1 MAPHC
6 ASKATR
12 IQRLFR
18 RRRPS
23 ASLGKTRSH
32 PRHIAGLIIGLALG
46 APLLTHTAPGA
57 GQYGIAYASFAPL
70 NAEVFVANADGSN
83 ARPLSPDPGW
93 DANASFSTDGQW
105 VVFTSNRQGSADI
118 FRVHPDGRGLER
130 LTDDPA
136 FDDQATLSPDGRQL
150 AFVSTRTG
158 RAEVWLLNLRTRAL
172 KNLTGRSGGSFRP
185 AWSPDGTWIA
195 FSSDRASPHPVR
207 PGSFESIQATEI
219 YMMHADG
226 TDVRQVTRTGT
237 FAGSPSFSPDGKQLV
252 CYQADLSAVI
262 DISDPR
268 RLRAATKIIRIDLAT
283 LQDKVLAEGP
293 GEKWSP
299 RWLASG
305 QVGYAS
311 GGPEG
316 GLEFVDGTP
325 GARGSFESPSWSPDG
340 MKVVFH
346 RETATEWPPAREEH
360 SRDPAFRLFRTG
372 IFPSYSPDGTEL
384 ISGTGTRALAHNG
397 ILSMRADGTNRRV
410 IFDDPERSSV
420 AAVFSPK
427 GDRIAFGLG
436 SFFGGMI
443 GRPATVSNIALVNAD
458 GSGLQLLTTGDVNDG
473 FPSWSPDARRL
484 VFRTASGSGRGLRIL
499 DVATKQTTV
508 LTDGA
513 YIDNFPSWSPDGST
527 IAFTRNMD
535 GNYDI
540 FTIRP
545 DGSGLRRLTTDAGN
559 DAHSTWSPDGQWI
572 AFASGQGGFKD
583 EMPLHAVN
591 PQSYGEICVMRR
603 DGSDVRCLTDNPF
616 EDATP
621 SWLPRR

>member
-1 MAPHC
+1 M
-6 ASKATR
+6 
-12 IQRLFR
+12 
-18 RRRPS
+18 
-23 ASLGKTRSH
+23 
-32 PRHIAGLIIGLALG
+32 RHIAGVIIGLAIC
-46 APLLTHTAPGA
+46 ASLLAQTAPTA
-57 GQYGIAYASFAPL
+57 GQYGVAYASFAPL
-70 NAEVFVANADGSN
+70 NAELFVADADGSN

-93 DANASFSTDGQW
+93 DANASFSMDGQW

-158 RAEVWLLNLRTRAL
+158 HAEVWLLDLRTKAL
-172 KNLTGRSGGSFRP
+172 RNLTGRSGGSFRP
-185 AWSPDGTWIA
+185 AWSPDGTWIT
-195 FSSDRASPHPVR
+195 FSSDRASSHPVR
-207 PGSFESIQATEI
+207 PGSFESIQSTEI

-226 TDVRQVTRTGT
+226 TGARQVTRTGA
-237 FAGSPSFSPDGKQLV
+237 FAGSPGFSPDGKQLV

-268 RLRAATKIIRIDLAT
+268 RLRAATKIVRIDLAT
-283 LQDKVLAEGP
+283 LQDKVLAEGA

-305 QVGYAS
+305 KIGYVS

-316 GLEFVDGTP
+316 GLEFVAGKP

-340 MKVVFH
+340 MQVVFH
-346 RETATEWPPAREEH
+346 RETGTEWPPAREGH
-360 SRDPAFRLFRTG
+360 SRDPAFRVFRTG
-372 IFPSYSPDGTEL
+372 IFPSYSPDGTGL

-397 ILSMRADGTNRRV
+397 ILSMRADGANRRV
-410 IFDDPERSSV
+410 IFDDAERSSV

-436 SFFGGMI
+436 SFFGGMV

-458 GSGLQLLTTGDVNDG
+458 GSGLRLLTTGDVNDG

-484 VFRTASGSGRGLRIL
+484 VFRTASALGKGLRIL
-499 DVATKQTTV
+499 DLTTGQTTV
-508 LTDGA
+508 LTDGS

-527 IAFTRNMD
+527 IAFTRNMQ

-545 DGSGLRRLTTDAGN
+545 DGSGLQRLTTDPGN

-621 SWLPRR
+621 SWLPR

>member
-1 MAPHC
+1 M
-6 ASKATR
+6 
-12 IQRLFR
+12 
-18 RRRPS
+18 
-23 ASLGKTRSH
+23 
-32 PRHIAGLIIGLALG
+32 RHIAGVIVGVAIC
-46 APLLTHTAPGA
+46 APLLAQTAPKA
-57 GQYGIAYASFAPL
+57 GQYGVAYASFAPL
-70 NAEVFVANADGSN
+70 NGEVFVADADGSN

-93 DANASFSTDGQW
+93 DANASFSMDGRW

-136 FDDQATLSPDGRQL
+136 FDDQAALSPDGRQL

-158 RAEVWLLNLRTRAL
+158 HAEVWLLDLGTKAL

-207 PGSFESIQATEI
+207 PGSFESIQSTEI

-226 TDVRQVTRTGT
+226 TGIRKVTRTGA

-268 RLRAATKIIRIDLAT
+268 RLRAATKIVRIDLAT
-283 LQDKVLAEGP
+283 LQDKVLADGA

-299 RWLASG
+299 RWLPSG

-316 GLEFVDGTP
+316 GLEFLGGKP

-340 MKVVFH
+340 MQVVFH
-346 RETATEWPPAREEH
+346 RETATDWPPAREEH
-360 SRDPAFRLFRTG
+360 SRDPAFRLVRTG
-372 IFPSYSPDGTEL
+372 IFPSYTPDGSRV

-397 ILSMRADGTNRRV
+397 ILSMQADGTNRSV
-410 IFDDPERSSV
+410 IFDDPEKSSV

-436 SFFGGMI
+436 AFFGGMI

-473 FPSWSPDARRL
+473 FPSWSPDARQL
-484 VFRTASGSGRGLRIL
+484 VFRTAGATGKGLRIL
-499 DVATKQTTV
+499 DVATGKTKV
-508 LTDGA
+508 LTDGT

-527 IAFTRNMD
+527 IAFTRNME

-545 DGSGLRRLTTDAGN
+545 DGSGLRRLTTDPGN

-572 AFASGQGGFKD
+572 AFASGQAGFKD

-621 SWLPRR
+621 SWLPSLESLK

>member
-1 MAPHC
+1 MKPTLA
-6 ASKATR
+6 A
-12 IQRLFR
+12 F
-18 RRRPS
+18 
-23 ASLGKTRSH
+23 
-32 PRHIAGLIIGLALG
+32 AGLAMYVQLSAQP
-46 APLLTHTAPGA
+46 APRT

-70 NAEVFVANADGSN
+70 NADVFIADADGGN
-83 ARPLSPDPGW
+83 PKPLSPDPGW

-105 VVFTSNRQGSADI
+105 IVFTSNRQGSADI
-118 FRVHPDGRGLER
+118 FRVHRDGSGLER

-136 FDDQATLSPDGRQL
+136 FDDQAALSPDGRQL

-158 RAEVWLLNLRTRAL
+158 RAEIWLLDLTAKTL
-172 KNLTGRSGGSFRP
+172 KNLTGTSGGSFRP
-185 AWSPDGTWIA
+185 AWSPDGNSIA

-207 PGSFESIQATEI
+207 PGSFESIQSSEI
-219 YMMHADG
+219 YIMRADG
-226 TDVRQVTRTGT
+226 SGVRQITRTGA
-237 FAGSPSFSPDGKQLV
+237 FAGSPSFSQDGKQLV
-252 CYQADLSAVI
+252 CYEADLSAVI

-268 RLRAATKIIRIDLAT
+268 RLRAATKIVRIDLAT
-283 LQDKVLAEGP
+283 LQDKVLADGP

-299 RWLASG
+299 HWVSAAR
-305 QVGYAS
+305 VRYAS

-316 GLEFVDGTP
+316 GLELIGDRP
-325 GARGSFESPSWSPDG
+325 GARGSFESPSWSFDG
-340 MKVVFH
+340 RQVVFH
-346 RETATEWPPAREEH
+346 RETATEWPPMREEH
-360 SRDPAFRLFRTG
+360 SRDPVFRLFRTG
-372 IFPSYSPDGTEL
+372 IFPSFTPDGARV

-397 ILSMRADGTNRRV
+397 ILSMRADGTSRRV
-410 IFDDPERSSV
+410 IFDDAQKSSV

-436 SFFGGMI
+436 AFFGGML
-443 GRPATVSNIALVNAD
+443 GQPSTVSNIAVVNAD

-473 FPSWSPDARRL
+473 FPSWSPDGRRI
-484 VFRTASGSGRGLRIL
+484 VFRSSSASGKGLRIL
-499 DVATKQTTV
+499 DVATRRATV

-527 IAFTRNMD
+527 ISFTRNMD

-540 FTIRP
+540 FAIRP

-572 AFASGQGGFKD
+572 AFASGKAGFKD

-591 PQSYGEICVMRR
+591 PQSYGEICVMRP

-621 SWLPRR
+621 SWVPSLASLKR

>member
-1 MAPHC
+1 MRGMAGV
-6 ASKATR
+6 T
-12 IQRLFR
+12 
-18 RRRPS
+18 
-23 ASLGKTRSH
+23 
-32 PRHIAGLIIGLALG
+32 IGFAICGHLLAQ
-46 APLLTHTAPGA
+46 TAPRA
-57 GQYGIAYASFAPL
+57 EHYGIAYASFAPL
-70 NAEVFVANADGSN
+70 NGEVFVADADGGN
-83 ARPLSPDPGW
+83 ARALSPDPGW
-93 DANASFSTDGQW
+93 DANASFSMDGRW
-105 VVFTSNRQGSADI
+105 IVFTSNRQGSADI
-118 FRVHPDGRGLER
+118 FRVHPDGRELER

-136 FDDQATLSPDGRQL
+136 FDDQAALSPDGRQL

-158 RAEVWLLNLRTRAL
+158 HAEIWLLDLGTKAL

-195 FSSDRASPHPVR
+195 FSSDRESPHPVR
-207 PGSFESIQATEI
+207 PGSFESIQSTEI
-219 YMMHADG
+219 YVMHPDG
-226 TDVRQVTRTGT
+226 TGTRKVTRTGT
-237 FAGSPSFSPDGKQLV
+237 FAGSPSFSSDGLQLV

-268 RLRAATKIIRIDLAT
+268 RLRAATKILRIDLAT
-283 LQDKVLAEGP
+283 LQDKVIAEGA

-305 QVGYAS
+305 KVGYAS

-316 GLEFVDGTP
+316 GLEFVGGKP

-340 MKVVFH
+340 MQVVFH

-372 IFPSYSPDGTEL
+372 IFPSFTPDGSRL

-397 ILSMRADGTNRRV
+397 ILSMHADGTNRSV
-410 IFDDPERSSV
+410 VFDDPEKSSV

-436 SFFGGMI
+436 AFFGGMI

-458 GSGLQLLTTGDVNDG
+458 GSSLKLLTTGDVNDG
-473 FPSWSPDARRL
+473 FPSWSPDARQI
-484 VFRTASGSGRGLRIL
+484 VFRTAGAIGKGLRIL
-499 DVATKQTTV
+499 DVATGQTKV
-508 LTDGA
+508 LTDGT

-527 IAFTRNMD
+527 IAFTRD
-535 GNYDI
+535 VQGNYDVY
-540 FTIRP
+540 TIRP
-545 DGSGLRRLTTDAGN
+545 DGSGLRRLTTDPGN

-572 AFASGQGGFKD
+572 AFASGQAGFKD

-591 PQSYGEICVMRR
+591 PQSYGEICVMRS
-603 DGSDVRCLTDNPF
+603 DGSDIRCLTDNPF

-621 SWLPRR
+621 SWLPSLQSVKPGTAR

>member
-1 MAPHC
+1 M
-6 ASKATR
+6 
-12 IQRLFR
+12 
-18 RRRPS
+18 
-23 ASLGKTRSH
+23 
-32 PRHIAGLIIGLALG
+32 RHIAGAIIGVAISAQLLAQ
-46 APLLTHTAPGA
+46 TAPRA

-70 NAEVFVANADGSN
+70 NGEVFIADADGSN
-83 ARPLSPDPGW
+83 AKPLSPDPGW
-93 DANASFSTDGQW
+93 DANASFSMDGRW

-118 FRVHPDGRGLER
+118 YRVHPDGSGLER

-158 RAEVWLLNLRTRAL
+158 HAEVWLLDLNTRVL

-185 AWSPDGTWIA
+185 SWSPDGTWIA
-195 FSSDRASPHPVR
+195 FSSDRESPHPVR
-207 PGSFESIQATEI
+207 PGSFESIQSTDI
-219 YMMHADG
+219 YVMHADG
-226 TDVRQVTRTGT
+226 SGTRKVTRTGA
-237 FAGSPSFSPDGKQLV
+237 FAGSPSFSPDGSQLV
-252 CYQADLSAVI
+252 CYQADLNAVI

-268 RLRAATKIIRIDLAT
+268 RLRAATKIVRIDLAT
-283 LQDKVLAEGP
+283 LQDKVLAEGA

-305 QVGYAS
+305 QIGYAS

-316 GLEFVDGTP
+316 GLEFVGGKP
-325 GARGSFESPSWSPDG
+325 GARGSFESPSWAPDG
-340 MKVVFH
+340 MRVVFH
-346 RETATEWPPAREEH
+346 RETATEWPPVREEH

-372 IFPSYSPDGTEL
+372 IFPSYAPDGSRL
-384 ISGTGTRALAHNG
+384 ISGTSTRALAHNG
-397 ILSMRADGTNRRV
+397 ILSMQSDGTNRRV
-410 IFDDPERSSV
+410 IFDDPEKSSV
-420 AAVFSPK
+420 AAAFSPK

-436 SFFGGMI
+436 AFFGGMI
-443 GRPATVSNIALVNAD
+443 GRPATVSNVAVVNAD
-458 GSGLQLLTTGDVNDG
+458 GSGLQLLTTGEVNDG
-473 FPSWSPDARRL
+473 FPSWSPDARQL
-484 VFRTASGSGRGLRIL
+484 VFRTAGATGKGLRIL
-499 DVATKQTTV
+499 DVATGRSKV
-508 LTDGA
+508 LTDGT

-527 IAFTRNMD
+527 IAFTRNMQ

-545 DGSGLRRLTTDAGN
+545 DGSGLRRLTTDPAN
-559 DAHSTWSPDGQWI
+559 DAHSTWSPDGEWI
-572 AFASGQGGFKD
+572 AFASGKAGFKD

-621 SWLPRR
+621 SWLPSLEWVNARAAR

>member
-1 MAPHC
+1 M
-6 ASKATR
+6 
-12 IQRLFR
+12 
-18 RRRPS
+18 
-23 ASLGKTRSH
+23 
-32 PRHIAGLIIGLALG
+32 RHIAGVIIGLALW
-46 APLLTHTAPGA
+46 APLLTQTVPSA
-57 GQYGIAYASFAPL
+57 GQYSIAYASFAPL
-70 NAEVFVANADGSN
+70 NAEVFVADADGSN
-83 ARPLSPDPGW
+83 ARPLSPNPGW
-93 DANASFSTDGQW
+93 DANASFSMDGQW

-118 FRVHPDGRGLER
+118 FRVRPDGRGLER

-158 RAEVWLLNLRTRAL
+158 HAEVWLLDIRTKAL

-207 PGSFESIQATEI
+207 PGSFESIQSTEI
-219 YMMHADG
+219 YVMGADG
-226 TDVRQVTRTGT
+226 TGVRQVTRTGA
-237 FAGSPSFSPDGKQLV
+237 FAGSPSFSPDGRQLV

-283 LQDKVLAEGP
+283 LQDKVLAEGA

-316 GLEFVDGTP
+316 GLEFVGGTP
-325 GARGSFESPSWSPDG
+325 GPRGSFESPSWSPDG
-340 MKVVFH
+340 MKAVFH
-346 RETATEWPPAREEH
+346 RETVTEWPPAHEQH

-397 ILSMRADGTNRRV
+397 ILSMRADGTNRRIV
-410 IFDDPERSSV
+410 FDDPERSSV

-458 GSGLQLLTTGDVNDG
+458 GSGLRLLTTGDVNDG

-484 VFRTASGSGRGLRIL
+484 VFRTASALGKGLRIL
-499 DVATKQTTV
+499 DLTTGQTTV
-508 LTDGA
+508 LTDGS

-527 IAFTRNMD
+527 IAFTRNME